1 YEVESMG
8 MEHDVP
14 LRFKLEGINEIPE
27 QDDEDESSEED
38 ESEGNEG
45 SEDKDE
51 SEGNEDTEEG
61 TDSEENEDIEDG
73 AESEDNEDIEEGV
86 ESEDNEDT
94 EEGAESEDN
103 EDTEEGTDSE
113 ENEGTEDGNE
123 SEDNEGTEDDGESGD
138 NGSSDDNSTEQKVY
152 EDGEFKLDYTVDVPA
167 MDRYMEKPAQLIID
181 EGENEV
187 IIRFKTQQFIDK
199 FEVEKDGKLV
209 DAKRQSVDDDFVDYV
224 FSVDDLAAPLHS
236 KITIDAMGRT
246 MEHEFNITFD
256 TSGLTEVKPDPN
268 NLADGIYSINH
279 EILHETED
287 KASTAAGYIVN
298 PAQLSDKDGVK
309 TVYFIITDN
318 GTIKDVKNEQN
329 GNLSSAKT
337 VEVDEENNTRLVA
350 FEVEDLDAVLKS
362 QFKVYVPAIDY
373 DAEPFARIQF
383 DTESIKKSEGDLPE
397 VPTKPELKEGG
408 AYTINLRV
416 LEQDEFKKSPIG
428 NYIKTPVD
436 LTLQDRKNIV
446 YLTLDSKKI

>member
-1 YEVESMG
+1 MAKRFFPIFSIMLLLISLVAPGIQPVAAEEKEDKVYEDGEYDITAKALHADKDEASGAAGFIDEAAKILIENGQIKLAISIPNNEMAEIKGLQIEGIDPVKEETDDSVIYTYALNELKEILNAQVQYEVESMG

-73 AESEDNEDIEEGV
+73 A

-187 IIRFKTQQFIDK
+187 IIRFNTQQFIDK

-209 DAKRQSVDDDFVDYV
+209 DAKRQAVDDDFVDYV

-246 MEHEFNITFD
+246 MEHEFNIT
-256 TSGLTEVKPDPN
+256 
-268 NLADGIYSINH
+268 
-279 EILHETED
+279 
-287 KASTAAGYIVN
+287 
-298 PAQLSDKDGVK
+298 
-309 TVYFIITDN
+309 
-318 GTIKDVKNEQN
+318 
-329 GNLSSAKT
+329 
-337 VEVDEENNTRLVA
+337 
-350 FEVEDLDAVLKS
+350 
-362 QFKVYVPAIDY
+362 
-373 DAEPFARIQF
+373 
-383 DTESIKKSEGDLPE
+383 
-397 VPTKPELKEGG
+397 
-408 AYTINLRV
+408 
-416 LEQDEFKKSPIG
+416 
-428 NYIKTPVD
+428 
-436 LTLQDRKNIV
+436 
-446 YLTLDSKKI
+446 